1 MLKKNKLRE
10 LLNAGRPSMGTRLQC
25 NWPTITELVGQ
36 TKKFDYVEIL
46 AEYAPFDLFGL
57 ENIGRAIELHGMAGL
72 IKVGQEAREFQAVKA
87 LNAGIQ
93 NILFADVRS
102 AEDAERCVRTVRAES
117 PETRGLRGVGAGRD
131 VGVTLAGGTPFY
143 VQSTADSVVL
153 FMIEKKE
160 SVENLESILD
170 VEGVDMVQFG
180 PSDYSMSIGQVGNRQ
195 HPAVREAEEFV
206 IKTALEKGIVPRAE
220 LGSPEGAKRYIDMG
234 IRHFCL
240 GTDVR
245 ILHDWYQDSGSAL
258 RDMLENI

>member
-1 MLKKNKLRE
+1 LLKKNRLRE
-10 LLNAGRPSMGTRLQC
+10 LLSAGKPSMGTRLQC
-25 NWPTITELVGQ
+25 TWPTITELVGQ
-36 TKKFDYVEIL
+36 TGYFDYVEIL

-57 ENIGRAIELHGMAGL
+57 ENIGRAIELHGMTGL

-87 LNAGIQ
+87 LNSGIQ

-102 AEDAERCVRTVRAES
+102 AEEGERCVKCVRAES
-117 PETRGLRGVGAGRD
+117 PETKGRRGVGAGRD
-131 VGVTLAGGTPFY
+131 VGVTVAGGSPFY
-143 VQSTADSVVL
+143 VQSTADSVVI

-160 SVENLESILD
+160 AVENLESILD

-180 PSDYSMSIGQVGNRQ
+180 PGDYSMSIGQVGNRQ

-206 IKTALEKGIVPRAE
+206 IKTALERRIMPRAE

-234 IRHFCL
+234 IRHFCM

-245 ILHDWYQDSGSAL
+245 TLDDWYREKGAAL
-258 RDMLENI
+258 RDMLENL